1 MTEVINSKSLL
12 VAILCVADFMGEL
25 EAGIEQQV
33 CDGGG
38 WGLLALVHFLTKSW
52 IWARLERS
60 RRI

>member
-38 WGLLALVHFLTKSW
+38 LLALVHFLTKSW

>member
-33 CDGGG
+33 CDWGG
-38 WGLLALVHFLTKSW
+38 GLLALVHFLTKNW
-52 IWARLERS
+52 IWARLEKS